1 MLSARALNRALLA
14 RQLLLA
20 RERRPA
26 LEVVERLV
34 GMQAQQPLNPYVGLW
49 TRLQGFR
56 PEELA
61 AAILERRAVRIALMR
76 STIHLVTVDDCLAL
90 RPVTQ
95 VVHERGLR
103 ATFGKRLDG
112 VDRDAL
118 ARAGRALLEERPR
131 TFGELGKLLAERAPE
146 RDPLALSMA
155 VRTSLALVQLPPR
168 GVWGRG
174 GRALHTPVET
184 WLGRAPGPPIALD
197 ELVLRYLTAFGPASA
212 MDAQTWSGLTRLRE
226 VIEPLRPRLR
236 AFRDENGVE
245 LFDLPDAPRPNP
257 DTPAPPRF
265 LPEYDN
271 VLLSHAD
278 RSRIAEAGIGKRL
291 YQQQG
296 HWSPL
301 LVDGFLRGTWKITRE
316 RDAATLAIEL
326 AGPLSKA
333 ARAAVAEEGA
343 ALLELMA
350 ADAATRDI
358 RFLA

>member
-1 MLSARALNRALLA
+1 VLSARALNRALLA

-26 LEVVERLV
+26 LEVVEHLV

-95 VVHERGLR
+95 VVHERGLKG
-103 ATFGKRLDG
+103 TFGKLLDG

-131 TFGELGKLLAERAPE
+131 TFGELGELLAERAPE

-155 VRTSLALVQLPPR
+155 VRTTLALVQLPPR

-174 GRALHTPVET
+174 GQALHTPVET

-245 LFDLPDAPRPNP
+245 LFDLPDAPRPDP

-291 YQQQG
+291 YQRQG

-333 ARAAVAEEGA
+333 ARAAVSEEGA